1 MSETSGARGA
11 PGAPGVVN
19 ATSLALVDAVA
30 ALLADDIDTARHA
43 LDRAVAHS
51 SWWTVI
57 NRLGVVGRALA
68 TDAELFNEAGV
79 PDLDAGP
86 PVELVEGGE
95 KVLTATAW
103 TGLEVVARL
112 VESGGYPPEVVL

>member
-1 MSETSGARGA
+1 MSESSGVRREA
-11 PGAPGVVN
+11 GVVSS
-19 ATSLALVDAVA
+19 TSMALVDAVA
-30 ALLADDIDTARHA
+30 ALLDDDIDTARHA

-68 TDAELFNEAGV
+68 TDAELFNDAGV

-95 KVLTATAW
+95 KVLMATAW
-103 TGLEVVARL
+103 TGLEVVTRL